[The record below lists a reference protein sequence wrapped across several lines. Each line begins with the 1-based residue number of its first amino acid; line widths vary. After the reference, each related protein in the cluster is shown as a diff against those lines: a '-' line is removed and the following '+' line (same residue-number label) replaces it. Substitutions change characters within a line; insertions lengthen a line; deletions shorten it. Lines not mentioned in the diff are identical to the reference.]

1 MRGPQLVLFRDRLYA
16 LSRALEGRQRGA
28 LADFFIGWLN
38 SQKNQHS
45 CRLTSADLPSHWY
58 LDRFGREALQNFE
71 LLLTIR
77 DPNLKN

>member
-1 MRGPQLVLFRDRLYA
+1 MQVM
-16 LSRALEGRQRGA
+16 QRGA
-28 LADFFIGWLN
+28 LADFSIGWLN
-38 SQKNQHS
+38 SHS
-45 CRLTSADLPSHWY
+45 CRLTSADLPSYWY